1 MDFGYDDD
9 SKAFAD
15 SARALFADYCSDDA
29 LRAHDAGEEPFMR
42 GLWTQCVATGLH
54 GIVIDEA
61 AGCGAGAGE
70 AAAGAGVAAG
80 EATPF

>member
-29 LRAHDAGEEPFMR
+29 LRAYVARVADEPARSYLTQQRPELDF
-42 GLWTQCVATGLH
+42 LDYDWTLNAQPGQRP
-54 GIVIDEA
+54 E
-61 AGCGAGAGE
+61 
-70 AAAGAGVAAG
+70 
-80 EATPF
+80 